1 MGISQSTSQLRSGSN
16 EIKKYVNSVI
26 ELFNSGDFKIGVK
39 PDKVSSVDKK
49 ALEEFKSLGEKNKK
63 KEACLVSFNANN
75 NKMYTFGQ
83 ILKPVIS
90 ANMGDVA
97 EGVLAAAIACRFI
110 NKNSTV
116 TKSDVNSLIQGLPT
130 PTSVGKAKSVEQP
143 FKSENKDTDLKDDV
157 ILKITL
163 SEYNM
168 KFFLD
173 IKSQSVLDSYIDSA
187 VKYANDSKVQTWS
200 KMVYENHRSDKIQV
214 TANGLGN
221 KTKTK
226 VDVDVKITDDKN
238 PDVLQDVDIKVS
250 LKVDDVKQFGQQGG
264 TLFKATGKKKGY
276 KEYWN
281 KLFGIDISSQENAYN
296 KMKGVD
302 HNTLGAINLI
312 YDYVAVELQKKLNDK
327 KSSKSTLI
335 KLGEAIQYYATLN
348 EEHVELVQLTNRDA
362 KIYNFA
368 GLPGIIE
375 QHGFDV
381 KCSKGTSSSGK
392 SLPIITIHEKGKPD
406 NILLIL
412 RVKIET
418 LNNEPYYRNYI
429 EKGKFLGDL
438 ISRFTSS

>member
-1 MGISQSTSQLRSGSN
+1 MGISQSTSQLSSGSN
-16 EIKKYVNSVI
+16 DIKKYVNSVI

-63 KEACLVSFNANN
+63 KEACLVPFNANN

-173 IKSQSVLDSYIDSA
+173 VKSQSDLDSYIDGA
-187 VKYANDSKVQTWS
+187 VKYANDEKVQKWS
-200 KMVYENHRSDKIQV
+200 KLVYENLRSDKIEV
-214 TANGLGN
+214 TAGGLGSKN
-221 KTKTK
+221 KTK

-238 PDVLQDVDIKVS
+238 VLQDVDIKVS
-250 LKVDDVKQFGQQGG
+250 LKIDDIKQFGQQGG
-264 TLFKATGKKKGY
+264 TLFEADEKKKGY
-276 KEYWN
+276 KEYW
-281 KLFGIDISSQENAYN
+281 KELFGIDISSKKDAYN

-302 HNTLGAINLI
+302 KNIPGAVNLI
-312 YDYVAVELQKKLNDK
+312 YDFVAIELQKKLNDK

-335 KLGEAIQYYATLN
+335 QLGKAMRDYATLN
-348 EEHVELVQLTNRDA
+348 EEHVELVQLTNGDA
-362 KIYNFA
+362 KIYNFTN
-368 GLPGIIE
+368 LPNVIKE
-375 QHGFDV
+375 YEWNV
-381 KCSKGTSSSGK
+381 KCSKATSSSGK

-412 RVKIET
+412 RAKIEIRKN
-418 LNNEPYYRNYI
+418 LPYYRNYM

-438 ISRFTSS
+438 ISRSTSS

>member
-16 EIKKYVNSVI
+16 DIKKYVNSVI
-26 ELFNSGDFKIGVK
+26 ELFTSGDFKIGVK

-63 KEACLVSFNANN
+63 KEACLVPFNANN

-130 PTSVGKAKSVEQP
+130 PTDVGKAKSVEQP

-173 IKSQSVLDSYIDSA
+173 VKSQSDLDSYIDSA
-187 VKYANDSKVQTWS
+187 VKYANDPKVQKWS

-221 KTKTK
+221 KTK

-238 PDVLQDVDIKVS
+238 VLQDVDIKVS

-276 KEYWN
+276 KEYWDN
-281 KLFGIDISSQENAYN
+281 LFGIDISSQENDYN

-302 HNTLGAINLI
+302 HNTSGAINLI

-327 KSSKSTLI
+327 KSSGSILI
-335 KLGEAIQYYATLN
+335 KLGKAIQYYATLN
-348 EEHVELVQLTNRDA
+348 EEHVELVQLTNGDA
-362 KIYNFA
+362 KIYNFTN
-368 GLPGIIE
+368 LPNVIKQYE
-375 QHGFDV
+375 WNV
-381 KCSKGTSSSGK
+381 KFSKGTSSSSGK
-392 SLPIITIHEKGKPD
+392 SFPIITIHEKGD
-406 NILLIL
+406 SANILLIL

-418 LNNEPYYRNYI
+418 LNNAPYYRNYI

-438 ISRFTSS
+438 ISRSTSS

>member
-16 EIKKYVNSVI
+16 DIKKYLPAVI

-63 KEACLVSFNANN
+63 KEACLVPFNANN

-130 PTSVGKAKSVEQP
+130 PVSLGKRKSVEQT
-143 FKSENKDTDLKDDV
+143 FKSENKDTDLEDDV
-157 ILKITL
+157 ILKISL

-173 IKSQSVLDSYIDSA
+173 IKSQSVLDSYIDGA
-187 VKYANDSKVQTWS
+187 VKYANDSKVQNWS
-200 KMVYENHRSDKIQV
+200 KLVYENGRYDKIEV
-214 TANGLGN
+214 TADGLGGQ
-221 KTKTK
+221 TKTK

-238 PDVLQDVDIKVS
+238 VLQDVDIKVS

-276 KEYWN
+276 KEYWDN
-281 KLFGIDISSQENAYN
+281 LFGIDISSKENAYN

-302 HNTLGAINLI
+302 HNTSGAVNLI
-312 YDYVAVELQKKLNDK
+312 YDFVAVELQKKLNDK

-335 KLGEAIQYYATLN
+335 QLGKAIRKYATLN

-375 QHGFDV
+375 QHDFDV

-418 LNNEPYYRNYI
+418 LNNAPYYRNYI

-438 ISRFTSS
+438 ISRSTSS

>member
-16 EIKKYVNSVI
+16 EIKKYLLAVI
-26 ELFNSGDFKIGVK
+26 ELFNNGNFEIGVK
-39 PDKVSSVDKK
+39 PGTVSSVDKK
-49 ALEEFKSLGEKNKK
+49 ALEQFKSLAEQNKK
-63 KEACLVSFNANN
+63 REACLIPFTAKNK
-75 NKMYTFGQ
+75 KMYTFGQ
-83 ILKPVIS
+83 ILKPRIG

-116 TKSDVNSLIQGLPT
+116 KKSDVNSLIQGLPT
-130 PTSVGKAKSVEQP
+130 PVSLGKLKSVEQT

-157 ILKITL
+157 ILKISL

-187 VKYANDSKVQTWS
+187 VKYANDQKVQKWS
-200 KMVYENHRSDKIQV
+200 KLVYENGRYDKIEV
-214 TANGLGN
+214 TADGLGGQ
-221 KTKTK
+221 TTTK
-226 VDVDVKITDDKN
+226 VDVYVKITDDKN
-238 PDVLQDVDIKVS
+238 VLQDVDIKVS

-264 TLFKATGKKKGY
+264 TLFEAIGKKKGY

-281 KLFGIDISSQENAYN
+281 RLFGIDISSQKDAYN
-296 KMKGVD
+296 KIKGVD
-302 HNTLGAINLI
+302 HNTSGAINLI
-312 YDYVAVELQKKLNDK
+312 YKYVADELQTKLDNN
-327 KSSKSTLI
+327 KSSESTLI
-335 KLGEAIQYYATLN
+335 TLGEAIQYYATLN
-348 EEHVELVQLTNRDA
+348 EEHVELVQLTNGDA

-368 GLPGIIE
+368 GLPNVIKDYVWNVE
-375 QHGFDV
+375 Y
-381 KCSKGTSSSGK
+381 SKGISSSGE
-392 SLPIITIHEKGKPD
+392 SIPIITIHQKGKPT

-418 LNNEPYYRNYI
+418 LNNAPYYRNYV

-438 ISRFTSS
+438 IARAASS

>member
-130 PTSVGKAKSVEQP
+130 PTSVGKRKSVEQT

-200 KMVYENHRSDKIQV
+200 KMVYENLRSDKIKV
-214 TANGLGN
+214 TAGSLGSKN
-221 KTKTK
+221 KTK
-226 VDVDVKITDDKN
+226 VDVDVKITDNKN
-238 PDVLQDVDIKVS
+238 VPQDVDIKVS

-302 HNTLGAINLI
+302 FNTSGAINLI

-381 KCSKGTSSSGK
+381 KFSKGTSSSGK
-392 SLPIITIHEKGKPD
+392 SFPIITIHEKGD
-406 NILLIL
+406 SANILLIF

-418 LNNEPYYRNYI
+418 LNNAPYYRNYI

-438 ISRFTSS
+438 ISRSTSS